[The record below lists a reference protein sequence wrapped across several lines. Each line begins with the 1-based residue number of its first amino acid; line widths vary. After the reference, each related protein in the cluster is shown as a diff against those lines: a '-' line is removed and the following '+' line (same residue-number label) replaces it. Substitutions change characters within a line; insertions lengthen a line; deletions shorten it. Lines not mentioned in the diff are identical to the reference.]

1 MLKYASCHQIEYCV
15 VNWANRVVNNS
26 TVEYMYMYM
35 YMYVCLY
42 VVFVVFCVA
51 WF

>member
-1 MLKYASCHQIEYCV
+1 MLRYASYYKMKYCI
-15 VNWANRVVNNS
+15 VNCASRVVSRS
-26 TVEYMYMYM
+26 TVEYMYMYV
-35 YMYVCLY
+35 YLY